1 MPVTKSAKGAL
12 KVAKRNTLSNA
23 RIKRR
28 VHAAVK
34 SARES
39 KTKESLKA
47 AFSVLDR
54 AAKIHVIHINK
65 AARLKSRLSA
75 LLSK

>member
-12 KVAKRNTLSNA
+12 KVAKRNTLQNA

-28 VHAAVK
+28 VHAVVK
-34 SARES
+34 TARET
-39 KTKESLKA
+39 KTKDALSK

-54 AAKIHVIHINK
+54 AAKINVIHTNK